1 MLQFPKIV
9 ELIFCTEHFE
19 SYFNLYLEHFL
30 ENTVKL
36 VNQVC
41 ISYCKILQPRPL
53 CMDLASSA
61 DNQRQEP

>member
-9 ELIFCTEHFE
+9 ELIFYAEHFE
-19 SYFNLYLEHFL
+19 SYFNLNLENFL
-30 ENTVKL
+30 GNTVKL

-41 ISYCKILQPRPL
+41 ISYCKILQPRSL
-53 CMDLASSA
+53 CMDLASSV